1 MIRFHPL
8 FLSAVTFF
16 VAVAIGGAFINIAER
31 RRSDEHR
38 HVLKEIGAVQA
49 HILERQLDRSLSS
62 TFALASILRQSGRID
77 NFDTLAAE
85 IIKSYG
91 GISNLQLAPN
101 GVVTQIYPLAGNEAA
116 IGHDLLNDPRRRTE
130 ALAAI
135 GSRRLTLAGPF
146 TLIQGGVA
154 VTGRLPVFVPDEAGG
169 ERFWGFTIALIRLPA
184 LLELSNLNRL
194 VEHDYNY
201 QLSRVD
207 PDKGT
212 RVVFAQST
220 EADLQNAIPFKI
232 EVPNGRWTLALA
244 PRGGWRYSS
253 SLPAEIVLVVLV
265 SMLVSA
271 LTYALLRQPEILRR
285 EVEAR
290 TRQLTE
296 AIGFLGAESVQ
307 RERAEK
313 ALQEAHGRLEIRVQE
328 RTEELAQANVE
339 LKTENTERK
348 RAEEALRKSEA
359 TARAL
364 LESAAEG
371 IVIVNRDGRIVLANA
386 KTEELFGY
394 HRDELLGQTLEVLLP
409 GRFQDEHASHRAS
422 YFTAPRVRPMGI
434 GLDLAARR
442 KDGTEF
448 PVEISLTFV
457 ETEEGVLA
465 MGFITDVTERK
476 RAEEALRRSAER
488 YRTLV
493 ETIPHGIEEIDS
505 SGIITVANSAYHKQ
519 YEYGEG
525 ELIGTSILDLV
536 ATDSEREE
544 LRDYLK
550 FLVKEQPAP
559 TRYVGKKRTKNGRVI
574 DVQVDW
580 IYKRDTQGQVTGFT
594 SIITD
599 ITERKRAEE
608 ALLESERQSSE
619 QLAELELLYRTAP
632 LGLCHMDSDLRY
644 LRCNEKLA
652 EINGISSA
660 DHIGRTLREI
670 VPEIAATMESVYHQV
685 IESGDPAIDV
695 EATGATDADPQNVRH
710 FSASYYPVKSED
722 GVVYGVSS
730 IVQDITERKRAEEAL
745 KDAHNQLEGRVQER
759 TKDLAKAIGALKT
772 EITER
777 KRAEEA
783 LRESD
788 AVLRRNQKDIQ
799 DLAGKLL
806 TAQEEERRRLAREL
820 HDDLTQRLAVLAIEA
835 GKLEGQLESSGGGV
849 PEKLRDMKEQMVKL
863 AADVHTI
870 SRQLHPSILD
880 DLGLVSAI
888 ESECTSFSEREGIRV
903 KYESKNVPAVLP
915 KDVALCIYR
924 IIQES
929 LRNIAKHAQTRE
941 AHVTLTGNDGG
952 IHLSI
957 KDTGIGFHPAQGR
970 GKPGLGLA
978 SMEERVRLIQGDLS
992 VQSRPGQ
999 GTVIEVR
1006 VPLTGGEV

>member
-85 IIKSYG
+85 IIKNYG

-101 GVVTQIYPLAGNEAA
+101 GVVTQIYPLAGNKAA
-116 IGHDLLNDPRRRTE
+116 IGHDLLNDPRRRIE

-135 GSRRLTLAGPF
+135 ESRRLTLAGPF
-146 TLIQGGVA
+146 TLVQGGVA
-154 VTGRLPVFVPDEAGG
+154 VIGRLPVFVPGKAGG

-207 PDKGT
+207 PDKGA
-212 RVVFAQST
+212 RVIFAQST

-244 PRGGWRYSS
+244 PRGGWPYSS
-253 SLPAEIVLVVLV
+253 SLPLEVVLVVLTSITV
-265 SMLVSA
+265 GGF
-271 LTYALLRQPEILRR
+271 TYYLLRQPTILRR

-296 AIGFLGAESVQ
+296 TIGFLGAEIVQ

-313 ALQEAHGRLEIRVQE
+313 ALQEAHGQLEIRVQE

-348 RAEEALRKSEA
+348 
-359 TARAL
+359 
-364 LESAAEG
+364 G
-371 IVIVNRDGRIVLANA
+371 
-386 KTEELFGY
+386 
-394 HRDELLGQTLEVLLP
+394 
-409 GRFQDEHASHRAS
+409 
-422 YFTAPRVRPMGI
+422 
-434 GLDLAARR
+434 
-442 KDGTEF
+442 
-448 PVEISLTFV
+448 
-457 ETEEGVLA
+457 
-465 MGFITDVTERK
+465 
-476 RAEEALRRSAER
+476 AEEALRRSAER
-488 YRTLV
+488 YRVLV

-505 SGIITVANSAYHKQ
+505 SGIITVANSAHHKQ

-550 FLVKEQPAP
+550 YLVKEQPAP

-599 ITERKRAEE
+599 ITERKRAEQ

-670 VPEIAATMESVYHQV
+670 VPEIAGTMESVYYQV

-695 EATGATDADPQNVRH
+695 EVTGATDADPQKVRH

-759 TKDLAKAIGALKT
+759 TKDLANAIGALKT